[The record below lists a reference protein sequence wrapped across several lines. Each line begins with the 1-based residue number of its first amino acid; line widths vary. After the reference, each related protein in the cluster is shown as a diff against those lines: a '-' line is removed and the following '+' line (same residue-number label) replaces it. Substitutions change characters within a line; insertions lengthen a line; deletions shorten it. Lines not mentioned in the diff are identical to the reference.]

1 MADLDDLFRLDQ
13 YVGPESLAE
22 RCFQVICKNLDIIS
36 VKDKRGYRNLLEGV
50 VCPSEICDKL
60 IEYVLHMIRNDSNE
74 DHDCFFT
81 IFKNVW
87 VTKLKHVKVV
97 GSNMTDQSVQ
107 ILTNHKL
114 VKLELTDCPNLTEQS
129 VEYINANAE
138 NLHTLVCHGTSKYII
153 LSKLTAYQERGY
165 LFKIPNLR
173 TLALEHVRISA
184 PEYNILLSGLTNL
197 TNLDLSNSLD
207 VGGFDFFHLVPN
219 LISLV
224 LYNVKISNHAEAF
237 VSNICHLKNLRHLD
251 ISQINSQEGIF
262 ANPNT
267 ILSDIVNGLPQLT
280 SLDISGTNLAGKEI
294 ANRPIQTVEE
304 YYSDICNNNLCDIPG
319 LISRVHRP
327 LQFLGLYG
335 ANNAPC
341 RRCNIPAKLIAGNA
355 NEDQILVAA
364 HVYMNN
370 KEDLMLKVISDLYH
384 MYRYENC
391 HRTDQALC
399 AVLEAMEK
407 YPTQKDIQISGSAAL
422 FYIVKM
428 KEKGELEARLKK
440 RIVCTLLVGMSIHK
454 SEETMMRN
462 ACLTLYQFRLPHDVM
477 SHYETL
483 VKILLHLVK
492 YAEQQSYVQR
502 IGIFL
507 LNTLA
512 CQVTGREK
520 RLLGSLGC
528 IKIML
533 ELIRY
538 RVESKT
544 YDDVMEVAWSTMW
557 NVTDETPINCQRFF
571 EENGMVLFFVCVMQ
585 YPNKEELLKN
595 MMGLLGNVAEVQS
608 LRVHLMQQS
617 YMMVFANLLRTVR
630 ESMEVPY
637 NAVGI
642 LAHTAS
648 DGVEAWTVKKPSR
661 EVVLELMVEAIE
673 RWDIS
678 SERNINYRSFLPL
691 LRLVDIYHTP
701 QCQHWAVWALAN
713 LTSVYPHKYCML
725 VIREGGLEKLNTL
738 ISDSR
743 PYERIKELARIVIEN
758 CYYYSNN
765 TNYTNDHSPLDEDYI
780 YSSDG

>member
-1 MADLDDLFRLDQ
+1 MADLDDLFHLNQ
-13 YVGPESLAE
+13 YIGPESLTE
-22 RCFQVICKNLDIIS
+22 LCFQVICKNLDIIS
-36 VKDKRGYRNLLEGV
+36 VRDEHDYRYLLKGV
-50 VCPSEICDKL
+50 VFPSEICDKL
-60 IEYVLHMIRNDSNE
+60 IEYVLRNDPDE
-74 DHDCFFT
+74 DHDRFFT

-87 VTKLKHVKVV
+87 ITKLKRVKVV
-97 GSNMTDQSVQ
+97 GSNITDDSVQ

-114 VKLELTDCPNLTEQS
+114 VRLELTDCPNLTNLS
-129 VEYINANAE
+129 INYINANAE
-138 NLHTLVCHGTSKYII
+138 NLHTLVCRGTSMII
-153 LSKLTAYQERGY
+153 PEKLIAYQKQGY
-165 LFKIPNLR
+165 VFKIPNLR
-173 TLALEHVRISA
+173 TLALEYVPICAS
-184 PEYNILLSGLTNL
+184 EYNMLLAGLTNL
-197 TNLDLSNSLD
+197 TNLDLSNSFD
-207 VGGFDFFHLVPN
+207 VGTFDFFHLVPN

-224 LYNVKISNHAEAF
+224 LYNVKIISQAQAF

-251 ISQINSQEGIF
+251 ISQINPEDGIF
-262 ANPNT
+262 TNPNT
-267 ILSDIVNGLPQLT
+267 ILSDIINGLPQLT
-280 SLDISGTNLAGKEI
+280 SLDISGTNLAGIEI
-294 ANRPIQTVEE
+294 VDRGIQTVEHSF
-304 YYSDICNNNLCDIPG
+304 YSDIYNNNLCDIPG
-319 LISRVHRP
+319 LISRVDRP

-335 ANNAPC
+335 ANDAPC
-341 RRCNIPAKLIAGNA
+341 RRRNIPAKLIAGNA

-391 HRTDQALC
+391 HRMDQALC

-440 RIVCTLLVGMSIHK
+440 RIVRTLLVGMSIHK
-454 SEETMMRN
+454 NEEIMMRN
-462 ACLTLYQFRLPHDVM
+462 GCLTLFQFRLPQDVM

-483 VKILLHLVK
+483 VKLLLHLAK
-492 YAEQQSYVQR
+492 HAQQESYIQR

-520 RLLGSLGC
+520 RLLGNLGC
-528 IKIML
+528 IKTML
-533 ELIRY
+533 ELIKY
-538 RVESKT
+538 RVESRT
-544 YDDVMEVAWSTMW
+544 FDDVMEVAWSTMW

-571 EENGMVLFFVCVMQ
+571 EENGMLLFYKCVKQ
-585 YPNKEELLKN
+585 YSRKEELLKN
-595 MMGLLGNVAEVQS
+595 MMGLLGNVAEVQN
-608 LRVHLMQQS
+608 LRVHLMQLP
-617 YMMVFANLLRTVR
+617 YMVVFTDLIRTVR
-630 ESMEVPY
+630 ESIEVPY

-642 LAHTAS
+642 LAHIAS
-648 DGVEAWTVKKPSR
+648 DGVGAWTIEKPSR
-661 EVVLELMVEAIE
+661 DVVLELMVEAIE

-713 LTSVYPHKYCML
+713 LTTVYPHKYCIL

-738 ISDSR
+738 ISDPR
-743 PYERIKELARIVIEN
+743 PYERIKELAHIVIEN
-758 CYYYSNN
+758 CSHYSSNS
-765 TNYTNDHSPLDEDYI
+765 NDMNVHSPLDEDYI